1 MLDSLETAIV
11 GLTGVK
17 TIKKKTRDTTIA
29 VDFVFF
35 FFYIVDILM
44 LAKRQYWAVKPW
56 GKLFKLGETELSF
69 VTGHVP
75 SLTRYHLAESA

>member
-1 MLDSLETAIV
+1 MICTIETFISYLLSCIMLDSLETAIV

-44 LAKRQYWAVKPW
+44 LAKRQY
-56 GKLFKLGETELSF
+56 
-69 VTGHVP
+69 
-75 SLTRYHLAESA
+75 